1 MDSFKIFF
9 KRSAE
14 KELRRISQPHLSQIL
29 KRIQSLA
36 AEPRPEGIHRLKGEG
51 RHFRLRQGDYRII
64 YEVDD
69 ARGEVMIIKIG
80 HRREVYE

>member
-1 MDSFKIFF
+1 MDSFKILF

-14 KELRRISQPHLSQIL
+14 KELRRISPPYLSQIL
-29 KRIQSLA
+29 KKIRSLA
-36 AEPRPEGIHRLKGEG
+36 AEPGPEGIQMLKGEN

-64 YEVDD
+64 YEVDTV
-69 ARGEVMIIKIG
+69 RGEVVIIKIG

>member
-1 MDSFKIFF
+1 MDSFKILF

-14 KELRRISQPHLSQIL
+14 KELRRISPPYLSQIL
-29 KRIQSLA
+29 KKIHSLA
-36 AEPRPEGIHRLKGEG
+36 AEPRPEGIQMLKGEN

-64 YEVDD
+64 YEVDTV
-69 ARGEVMIIKIG
+69 RGEVVIIKIG